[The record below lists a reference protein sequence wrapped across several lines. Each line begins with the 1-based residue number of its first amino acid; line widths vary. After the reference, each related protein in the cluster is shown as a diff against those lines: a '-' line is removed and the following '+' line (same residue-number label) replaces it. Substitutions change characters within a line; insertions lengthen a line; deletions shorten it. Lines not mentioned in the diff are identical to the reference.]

1 MKLILASNSPRR
13 REILSGMRLEF
24 TVCPSYAGEICDPAL
39 EPFELTE
46 QNALIKGRDVYEKLK
61 DSVVEDGFI
70 ISADTVVDFYGE
82 ALGKPKDREDAVRML
97 SSLSGGAHSVHTGY
111 AIIRLSDGAEVSGVE
126 TTYVTFADLSTD
138 DIEYILDH
146 DNPYDKAGSYAI
158 QGAAMPFI
166 CGITGCYMNVVGLPV
181 AAIRAAML
189 ENFGVKLETLA

>member
-13 REILSGMRLEF
+13 REILSGMGLEF
-24 TVCPSYAGEICDPAL
+24 TVCPSCADEICDPAL

-46 QNALIKGRDVYEKLK
+46 QNALIKGRDVYEKMK
-61 DSVVEDGFI
+61 ESVTEDGFI

-126 TTYVTFADLSTD
+126 TTYVTFAELSED
-138 DIEYILDH
+138 DVNYIIEH

>member
-1 MKLILASNSPRR
+1 MKLILASKSPRR
-13 REILSGMRLEF
+13 REILSGMGLEF
-24 TVCPSYAGEICDPAL
+24 TVCPSGADEICDPAL

-61 DSVVEDGFI
+61 DSVTEDGFI

-111 AIIRLSDGAEVSGVE
+111 AVIRLSDGAEVSGVE
-126 TTYVTFADLSTD
+126 TTYVTFAELSED
-138 DIEYILDH
+138 DVNYIIEH